1 MILRMT
7 PLSPPELLQQ
17 LTWRYATKKFD
28 PTKSIPEEAIT
39 ALTSSLVLTPSS
51 FGLQPWHFLI
61 IRDPSIRE
69 ELLPNSW
76 GQAQV
81 TECSHFVVLAAKS
94 ETTEADIDNFLD
106 RTVAVR
112 GGQIDQLNP
121 YRDMMIGFTK
131 NMDEAERLQ
140 WAKLQ
145 TYIALGQLMTSAAVL
160 GIDAC
165 PMEGINPAEYDRI
178 LKLPEKGYTTS
189 VACALGYRADD
200 DKYSSAPKV
209 RFEEDEVVSLLL

>member
-17 LTWRYATKKFD
+17 LIWRYATKKFD

-112 GGQIDQLNP
+112 GGQIDQLKP

-145 TYIALGQLMTSAAVL
+145 TYIALGQLMTCAAVL